1 MNITIYSNYGTVN
14 FNYGICDKCRKEIK
28 GGEVECLECEKIKNK
43 EVKKG
48 EVNNVGVNNVDDKNN
63 SVKIDRVDNVG
74 VKEVKNVEVKPDNNK
89 PDEVKNEEVKN
100 DNKLDELNKEVKDVE
115 VKTDIK
121 TESVK
126 TELKDKDIKDKD
138 VKDKDVKPSSSK
150 SENVEEIN
158 ISNLKAN
165 ELKKVYDELDKDI
178 SFYTKY
184 QSIYSSDPKF
194 NFYGYI
200 YYNEKQNDPEHA
212 YNCIKFVY
220 DKLQQGI
227 TTDIS
232 SEFVKLKFIEGCL
245 KFNKPS
251 EIYELINDKSIK
263 SNLIYIYR
271 AIYNLIRQQPEPE
284 NIKKYLELV
293 PLDFNGWYYS
303 GVINYQLGNFDE
315 AINSLSRAIQLN
327 PKEYNLFA
335 TLGQLYA
342 DKFDLISSITALKQ
356 ARYLSPN
363 NKITQEIN
371 MKIAQN
377 YYTGGE
383 KVRANE
389 YINQVENKDNY
400 LNALIK
406 FSLGQY
412 STARK
417 IFKKLKNIDSKM
429 FYYYQFCKIFHNA
442 LDVKFV
448 NFDLNNFTTPQ
459 FREGCAKTWDPSIIT
474 DFKKIKWDK
483 DIKEDITVKEYD
495 ESQKRLISFGKM
507 IKYNSKG
514 NYDDYVMYVITAFGV
529 YIVKNI
535 LDLDVCFR
543 RILALR
549 QIAEINDHVFCVS
562 DMSKIQLDTAGYDA
576 ATPMI
581 SNGVNVYRYYSNA
594 TYLFPLF
601 KKLYMSS
608 EYNTRI
614 NIDVSGAEK
623 VEDFKDKY
631 GITQSFVVF
640 NKLHLPRTN
649 KDVKGVGLS
658 YEVKEGKLSF
668 NIILSNDKT
677 RINDFME
684 EIKQIEINTV
694 KDCFEVYFNY
704 ISCSMLSRGSALT
717 SLIILFGLFARLGK
731 KFTGKWKEDYQI
743 DWQAFTCSNFDEFY
757 EGIKWM
763 EDEIVDYEF
772 EELEVFKNYNK
783 YTIRDVIKIING

>member
-1 MNITIYSNYGTVN
+1 MNIHVYSNYGTIN
-14 FNYGICDKCRKEIK
+14 FNYNTNDKNEKTNCEKHVLNSENDKMKCVNDDKKINKCENRVKCENVKCKDIKNTLLTDCDKIEKEINDNK
-28 GGEVECLECEKIKNK
+28 KLIDCIKQT
-43 EVKKG
+43 
-48 EVNNVGVNNVDDKNN
+48 
-63 SVKIDRVDNVG
+63 
-74 VKEVKNVEVKPDNNK
+74 DNNK
-89 PDEVKNEEVKN
+89 SEQVNNQNKKEETDCIKQTDNVKNEQVN
-100 DNKLDELNKEVKDVE
+100 NQNKK
-115 VKTDIK
+115 
-121 TESVK
+121 
-126 TELKDKDIKDKD
+126 
-138 VKDKDVKPSSSK
+138 
-150 SENVEEIN
+150 EEIN
-158 ISNLKAN
+158 INETKNTEPKTNNSQTE
-165 ELKKVYDELDKDI
+165 ELKKVYAELDKDI
-178 SFYTKY
+178 ELYDKY

-200 YYNEKQNDPEHA
+200 YYNEKKNEPEHA
-212 YNCIKFVY
+212 FNCIKFVY
-220 DKLQQGI
+220 DKLKQGI
-227 TTDIS
+227 KTDIAD
-232 SEFVKLKFIEGCL
+232 ELVKLKMIEGAL

-251 EIYELINDKSIK
+251 EIYDIINEDFK
-263 SNLIYIYR
+263 SNIIFIYR
-271 AIYNLIRQQPEPE
+271 AIYNLIKNQPETE

-315 AINSLSRAIQLN
+315 AITSLSRAIQLN

-342 DKFDLISSITALKQ
+342 DKFDLISSSTALKQ
-356 ARYLSPN
+356 AKYLSPN
-363 NKITQEIN
+363 TKISNEIC

-383 KVRANE
+383 KVKANE
-389 YINQVENKDNY
+389 FIEQVENKDTY

-406 FSLGQY
+406 FSIGQY
-412 STARK
+412 NTAKK
-417 IFKKLKNIDSKM
+417 IFKKLKNVDSKM

-442 LDVKFV
+442 LDTKFIK
-448 NFDLNNFTTPQ
+448 FDLNNLTTPQ

-483 DIKEDITVKEYD
+483 QINDITEIKAYD

-514 NYDDYVMYVITAFGV
+514 NYDDYVMYIITALGV
-529 YIVKNI
+529 YLVKNI
-535 LDLDVCFR
+535 IDLNVCFR

-549 QIAEINDHVFCVS
+549 QIAEINDHVFCVM

-581 SNGVNVYRYYSNA
+581 SNGVNVYRYYSNSI
-594 TYLFPLF
+594 YLFPLF
-601 KKLYMSS
+601 KKLYMKS

-631 GITQSFVVF
+631 GIKQSFVVF
-640 NKLHLPRTN
+640 NTLHLPRTN

-658 YEVKEGKLSF
+658 YEVKEDKLSF

-684 EIKQIEINTV
+684 EIKQIEIKTV

-743 DWQAFTCSNFDEFY
+743 DWQSFTCNNFNEFY
-757 EGIKWM
+757 ESIKWM
-763 EDEIVDYEF
+763 ENELVDYKF
-772 EELEVFKNYNK
+772 DELDVFKDYEK
-783 YTIRDVIKIING
+783 YTMRDIIKIING